1 MNESRDAIALPDG
14 CSLIASWLHEALE
27 EADGAWCDR
36 STIRLQWWGCLIT
49 RIWAVGALC

>member
-1 MNESRDAIALPDG
+1 MNESKDAIALPDG
-14 CSLIASWLHEALE
+14 CSPIASWLHEALE